1 MQNALILI
9 NYEVEV
15 AGRLFASSCEQFS
28 DSYFLGPSC
37 EVIARFPKQHR
48 AWQKPEVHKVFAE
61 QMNELNEQTLKC
73 K

>member
-1 MQNALILI
+1 MKLKWLAGCLPAAVNSFLIAISSAHPVKLS
-9 NYEVEV
+9 
-15 AGRLFASSCEQFS
+15 AG
-28 DSYFLGPSC
+28 
-37 EVIARFPKQHR
+37 FPKQHR